1 MTTVKRKNGE
11 GTVRKI
17 DAGIYEAVCQ
27 SSIPNPKTLKYKRFK
42 RRGATAEGAL
52 SAAKMAM
59 KAWEKEIIGG
69 NDVKIDKKKTFI
81 QYIYDYLDEI
91 RKPNI
96 GASSYHSYIRVTRDN
111 LENEPIANYQLSM
124 LNKEVFIDYY
134 NAMLEKK
141 SFKTMSMP
149 FQFCKGCCQW
159 LVDRSLLEE
168 NYALQAYPYIKKE
181 IRDEFD
187 YKKADEL
194 SNVKEVFTTEDI
206 EKIYE
211 AWQKRLYG
219 EYTPV
224 FLLLLDTGLRAQEF
238 ASLRLQCIDL
248 DKREIYVREATGV
261 RFKDND
267 RNSDKIEF
275 YDKTT
280 KNRYERTIKISDL
293 SYEIILWMIEQTK
306 EKCRKGN
313 PGNLLYPTFISGRK
327 RSNSTME
334 VGMKGMFDKCGID
347 RGVQQRKLASG
358 KIINKGLCLHSIRH
372 TYETLVRQNS
382 ENNLVAVA
390 LSTGHK
396 TDMRMEDHY
405 THQHKEAIQGI
416 ITPSEQL
423 LRNSRVEQEK
433 PLNEA
438 NTEPQSNITEDELYQ
453 MYLKLKEKFE

>member
-1 MTTVKRKNGE
+1 M
-11 GTVRKI
+11 
-17 DAGIYEAVCQ
+17 
-27 SSIPNPKTLKYKRFK
+27 
-42 RRGATAEGAL
+42 
-52 SAAKMAM
+52 
-59 KAWEKEIIGG
+59 
-69 NDVKIDKKKTFI
+69 
-81 QYIYDYLDEI
+81 
-91 RKPNI
+91 
-96 GASSYHSYIRVTRDN
+96 
-111 LENEPIANYQLSM
+111 
-124 LNKEVFIDYY
+124 
-134 NAMLEKK
+134 
-141 SFKTMSMP
+141 
-149 FQFCKGCCQW
+149 
-159 LVDRSLLEE
+159 
-168 NYALQAYPYIKKE
+168 
-181 IRDEFD
+181 
-187 YKKADEL
+187 
-194 SNVKEVFTTEDI
+194 
-206 EKIYE
+206 
-211 AWQKRLYG
+211 
-219 EYTPV
+219 
-224 FLLLLDTGLRAQEF
+224 
-238 ASLRLQCIDL
+238 RLQCIDL

-405 THQHKEAIQGI
+405 TLQRMNYIKCI
-416 ITPSEQL
+416 
-423 LRNSRVEQEK
+423 
-433 PLNEA
+433 
-438 NTEPQSNITEDELYQ
+438 
-453 MYLKLKEKFE
+453 